1 MGLLSDL
8 KMGLGLQ
15 ERDADYYERTAKTIG
30 RNDGAAAEAR
40 YRGGRAFTEQP
51 KQAGLLSMMGSGD
64 RANRKFGYT
73 DASGNRV
80 GALRDM
86 FDGGG
91 AGRSGQQFE
100 GGLLAMLANALGIK
114 PLGYQ
119 QPTATPA
126 AAANATVKPSAVDRS
141 LRPQSRSGGIG
152 MNNPQQIMDERM
164 VRRLSQL
171 PLASTQQPMGP
182 ARWSGD
188 PLATALTA
196 APAQPSQGNMGS
208 LPTRGSLSTTLPAA
222 AATYQPNTLQPFV
235 NYGGDRLPIYNY
247 APPGAYYNPITIPGT
262 GMQDALNFAL
272 SRFGK

>member
-64 RANRKFGYT
+64 RATRKFGYT

-114 PLGYQ
+114 PIGYQ
-119 QPTATPA
+119 QPTATATPTPTPTNTASANQTTLTAKPNWAKAQPGIALGGQDPRFSNA
-126 AAANATVKPSAVDRS
+126 ALSFGGNAGSIDPTS
-141 LRPQSRSGGIG
+141 
-152 MNNPQQIMDERM
+152 
-164 VRRLSQL
+164 L
-171 PLASTQQPMGP
+171 PLSFGSLVAQQPNIY
-182 ARWSGD
+182 SG
-188 PLATALTA
+188 
-196 APAQPSQGNMGS
+196 
-208 LPTRGSLSTTLPAA
+208 RGSYGMPEQPMIYSGRGSYGMPWGQNPLTQSTS
-222 AATYQPNTLQPFV
+222 NI
-235 NYGGDRLPIYNY
+235 R
-247 APPGAYYNPITIPGT
+247 GT
-262 GMQDALNFAL
+262 GTGGGGYGFPAVGTYTF
-272 SRFGK
+272 